1 MNIIVVTIISIFS
14 LFNLSD
20 NNDMDKVVL
29 DALMNSDAK
38 RLSNLFT
45 SSIKISIL
53 KDEQIANKY
62 QAELIVS
69 DFFKNNKLIE
79 IKRLPQPKNISIN
92 CLVYEV
98 RTVKGRQRIFMK
110 IVNLK
115 NKDHIS
121 EFRVE

>member
-1 MNIIVVTIISIFS
+1 MNIIVVTIISILS

-69 DFFKNNKLIE
+69 DFFKNNKLVE
-79 IKRLPQPKNISIN
+79 IKRLSQPKNISIN

-98 RTVKGRQRIFMK
+98 KTLKGRQRIFMK

-121 EFRVE
+121 EFLVE

>member
-1 MNIIVVTIISIFS
+1 MNILVVTILSIFS
-14 LFNLSD
+14 LFNLSE
-20 NNDMDKVVL
+20 NNDIDKVVL
-29 DALMNSDAK
+29 DALKNTDAK
-38 RLSNLFT
+38 RLSSLFT
-45 SSIKISIL
+45 SSIKVSIL
-53 KDEQIANKY
+53 NNEQIANKY

-69 DFFKNNKLIE
+69 DFLKNNKLVE
-79 IKRLPQPKNISIN
+79 IKRLPQQKNSSVN
-92 CLVYEV
+92 CLIYEV